1 MKITLL
7 VVGKMRSAALKEV
20 CEDYLSRLKR
30 YGPAEVIEVK
40 AAEGLAPK
48 EASQLE
54 CERLLKEINPG
65 DTIYILDERGQQMR
79 SKELSELILKLEI
92 NSTKRIVMILG
103 GAYGLNDIVRA
114 KGRLLSFS
122 KMTLPHELCRALALE
137 QLYRART
144 IQRNEPYHHE

>member
-1 MKITLL
+1 MKLTLL
-7 VVGKMRSAALKEV
+7 AVGKMRSKALKEV
-20 CEDYLSRLKR
+20 CDDYLARLKR
-30 YGPAEVIEVK
+30 YGTAEVVEVK

-48 EASQLE
+48 EATEQE
-54 CERLLKEINPG
+54 CLRILKEINSS
-65 DTIYILDERGQQMR
+65 DTVWILDERGAQMR
-79 SKELSELILKLEI
+79 SKELSETILKLEI
-92 NSTKRIVMILG
+92 NSTKRLVLILG
-103 GAYGLNDIVRA
+103 GAYGLNDTVRS

>member
-7 VVGKMRSAALKEV
+7 AVGKMRSKALKEV
-20 CEDYLSRLKR
+20 CDDYLARLNR
-30 YGPAEVIEVK
+30 YGSAEVVEVK

-48 EASQLE
+48 EAAEQE
-54 CERLLKEINPG
+54 CSRLLKELQPS
-65 DTIYILDERGQQMR
+65 DTLFILDERGSQMR

-92 NSTKRIVMILG
+92 NSIKRMVLVLG
-103 GAYGLNDIVRA
+103 GAYGLNDLVRS